1 MIHEAAP
8 NWKPPKDNVL
18 VLTKQNFSRVVEQPE
33 PVLVEFYAP
42 WCGHCKKL
50 APEYQSAAA
59 DLKRM
64 GTRARLAKVDAT
76 QETELA
82 QQNGVQGYPT
92 LKLFRS
98 GKEQEY
104 TGSRDRQGRCAP
116 ARGQSPALVAST
128 PCRHCAVHAAA
139 GTARLQRG
147 HLAQGSEPSAERDP

>member
-1 MIHEAAP
+1 
-8 NWKPPKDNVL
+8 

-64 GTRARLAKVDAT
+64 GTHVRLAKVDAT

-104 TGSRDRQGRCAP
+104 TGSRDRQGRCAV
-116 ARGQSPALVAST
+116 ARGQLSCTGSLHPMQALCSTCCSRHSPA
-128 PCRHCAVHAAA
+128 P
-139 GTARLQRG
+139 
-147 HLAQGSEPSAERDP
+147 ERSPRSRK